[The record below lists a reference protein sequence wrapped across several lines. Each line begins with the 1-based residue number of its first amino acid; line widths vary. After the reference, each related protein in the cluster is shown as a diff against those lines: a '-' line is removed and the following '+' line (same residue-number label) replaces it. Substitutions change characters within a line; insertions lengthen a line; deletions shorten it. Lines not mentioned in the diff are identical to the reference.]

1 VLAKNPRAGYR
12 PLPISPP
19 GDPTLLDL
27 ARSDMTWTIQADEA
41 ALLTA
46 VAVEAEDLSWAMVL
60 READKQGNLSVPR
73 CQALG
78 ISNGRCTALASCLH
92 VAERPCPVGFTCASW
107 TTPLFGVQLLK
118 QWLRASLQ

>member
-1 VLAKNPRAGYR
+1 
-12 PLPISPP
+12 
-19 GDPTLLDL
+19 
-27 ARSDMTWTIQADEA
+27 MTWTIQADEA

-92 VAERPCPVGFTCASW
+92 VAERPCPVGFTLRFLDYTFVWGAAVEAVVARQPTVS
-107 TTPLFGVQLLK
+107 LSGVAGVVLC
-118 QWLRASLQ
+118 S